1 MNPVNFMIL
10 ICVAV
15 YVAVMPP
22 TIVFMG
28 LFLGVQVYYFWLS
41 LIPLALVV
49 LLWVVAL
56 RMTRASHKGPP
67 ENSKGASGG

>member
-1 MNPVNFMIL
+1 VKPANFMIL
-10 ICVAV
+10 VCVAV

-28 LFLGVQVYYFWLS
+28 LVFGVPLYYFWLS
-41 LIPLALVV
+41 LIPLVLVV

-56 RMTRASHKGPP
+56 RMTRGSQKGPP
-67 ENSKGASGG
+67 PNSKGASGG